1 MAGKSPAPV
10 LVALGVGALLLLSSK
25 RSAAAVRGDTGDPNA
40 AGPQPSISWDPTVN
54 ADNPNAWAVE
64 ALDPSPRF
72 VAWLKTVEGFLAEK
86 TYLGDGGAT
95 IGYGH
100 YEPAGPRADALP
112 DTVTEAQGEDLLLK
126 DITERAVA
134 PVRRY
139 VNVPLTQNQ
148 FDAMLSLA
156 YNLSSASFAQ
166 IADSVNRGEGLDPIV
181 FNFVRAGSQF
191 EGGLT
196 HRREREIAMFN
207 AGLYA

>member
-1 MAGKSPAPV
+1 LAAKLPPAA
-10 LVALGVGALLLLSSK
+10 LVAIGVGALLLLSSK

-40 AGPQPSISWDPTVN
+40 AGPQPSINWDPTVN

-64 ALDPSPRF
+64 GLDPSAQF
-72 VAWLKTVEGFLAEK
+72 VAWLKTTEGFLAQK

-112 DTVTEAQGEDLLLK
+112 DTITEPEGEQLLLK
-126 DITERAVA
+126 DIAERAVA

-156 YNLSSASFAQ
+156 YNLSAASFAQ

-181 FNFVRAGSQF
+181 FNYVRAGSQF
-191 EGGLT
+191 ETGLT

-207 AGLYA
+207 AGIYA